1 MSTSRPLAADTGARG
16 AEQAPLFRRAG
27 RRDVAALAELE
38 QRCFSQDRLNARSF
52 QRFIRSDSAY
62 LVLAESA
69 GTAGSP
75 ATLLGYSLLL
85 FHRGTSLA
93 RLYSIAVAPEAR
105 GRQLA
110 EQLLA
115 HCEQAAAELGKVFMR
130 LEVHPQNHTAIRLYE
145 RLGYRRFGVYR
156 DYYEDHSD
164 ALRLQKRI
172 LYYRHP
178 GHTVSVPYYA
188 QTTEFSCGPAALMM
202 ALAALDPEYHPDR
215 REELRIWR
223 EATTIYMTS
232 GHGGCG
238 PHGLALAA
246 WRRGLDATIYISQ
259 EGPLFLEGVRREEK
273 KSVLRQVH
281 EDYLAELADTDVA
294 LHHVPIELD
303 TLRAALNSGHVPLV
317 LISTYSFNRNKAPHW
332 VVVAAMD
339 DRFVYI
345 HDPEIDPDIDRDAL
359 DNQYLP
365 ITLAAFNKSMRF
377 GRDRLRCAL
386 LIKQREQPVPD
397 QPQPPRP

>member
-1 MSTSRPLAADTGARG
+1 MPGSRSHIATPATMGGAAAV
-16 AEQAPLFRRAG
+16 LRRAE
-27 RRDVAALAELE
+27 RSDVPALTALE
-38 QRCFSQDRLNARSF
+38 QRCFSYDRLSARSF
-52 QRFIRSDSAY
+52 QRFVRTDTA
-62 LVLAESA
+62 LLMVAEPPSQSGA
-69 GTAGSP
+69 APS
-75 ATLLGYSLLL
+75 LLGYCLVLL
-85 FHRGTSLA
+85 HRGTSLA

-105 GRQLA
+105 GRNLA
-110 EQLLA
+110 EQMIH
-115 HCEQAAAELGKVFMR
+115 HCEQTAAAQGRVFMR
-130 LEVHPQNHTAIRLYE
+130 LEVHPANQSAIRLYE
-145 RLGYRRFGVYR
+145 RLGYRHFGVLH

-178 GHTVSVPYYA
+178 GLTTVVPYYA

-202 ALAALDPEYHPDR
+202 AMAALDSGYQPSR
-215 REELRIWR
+215 SEELRIWR

-232 GHGGCG
+232 GNGGCG

-246 WRRGLDATIYISQ
+246 WRRGFDAAVYVSRP
-259 EGPLFLEGVRREEK
+259 GPLFLDGVRREEK

-281 EDYLAELADTDVA
+281 ADFLHDIADTGVS
-294 LHHVPIELD
+294 LHHSPIELD
-303 TLRAALNSGHVPLV
+303 TLRAALSSGHLPLV

-345 HDPEIDPDIDRDAL
+345 HDPEIDPEFDRDAL

-365 ITLAAFNKSMRF
+365 VDLAAFNRSMRTSQE
-377 GRDRLRCAL
+377 RLRVAVV
-386 LIKQREQPVPD
+386 IK
-397 QPQPPRP
+397 PRS